1 MTYRDILVEVDA
13 DPAAQGRCNQA
24 ARLAKRFGAHL
35 TGVFLEPAFAMPVT
49 AAGGAWIP
57 PALLTSAL
65 EAHEAAVNHAEQRAR
80 AWLAAA
86 TQAEQVVCDWI
97 RLKQDL
103 ARRFIACAR
112 GADLVVTAPGRTH
125 AQGEPHVTPTELAFA
140 GGGPVLVL
148 PGGAPEPSS
157 VGRRVLVAWN
167 GSREAARA
175 LRDAWPLVS
184 SADQVAVAV
193 VSPRFDRA
201 DVSILQHRF
210 ERRGCKVE
218 IFVET
223 SEEASVGDTLRGQ
236 VKDWKADLLVMGLYG
251 RTRLAERILGG
262 VSRDFMDD
270 PPTALLVSH

>member
-13 DPAAQGRCNQA
+13 DPAAQDRCDRA
-24 ARLAKRFGAHL
+24 ARLAKGFGAHL
-35 TGVFLEPAFAMPVT
+35 TGVFLEPAFVLPST

-57 PALLTSAL
+57 PALLTYAL
-65 EAHEAAVNHAEQRAR
+65 ESHAAAVKRAEQQAR

-86 TQAEQVVCDWI
+86 TQTAQVGCDWL
-97 RLKQDL
+97 RLKQDV
-103 ARRFIACAR
+103 ARRFVDCAR
-112 GADLVVTAPGRTH
+112 GADLTVVGP
-125 AQGEPHVTPTELAFA
+125 QGTPRRDVQVSPTELAF
-140 GGGPVLVL
+140 GCGGPVLVL
-148 PGGAPEPSS
+148 PDAPGSAS

-184 SADQVAVAV
+184 AADQVAVAM
-193 VSPRFDRA
+193 VSPRLDRA
-201 DVSILQHRF
+201 DVSAMQQRF
-210 ERRGCKVE
+210 ERRGCRVE
-218 IFVET
+218 VFVET

-236 VKDWKADLLVMGLYG
+236 VNDWKADLLVMGLYG

-262 VSRDFMDD
+262 VSRDFMND

>member
-13 DPAAQGRCNQA
+13 DPAAQGRCNQVV
-24 ARLAKRFGAHL
+24 RLAKSIGAHL
-35 TGVFLEPAFAMPVT
+35 SGVFLEPAFAMPVT
-49 AAGGAWIP
+49 ATGGAWIP

-65 EAHEAAVNHAEQRAR
+65 EAHEAAVNRAEQQAR
-80 AWLAAA
+80 AWLGAA
-86 TQAEQVVCDWI
+86 TQAVQVDCDWV

-103 ARRFIACAR
+103 ARRFIDCAR
-112 GADLVVTAPGRTH
+112 GADLVVVAPGRTP
-125 AQGEPHVTPTELAFA
+125 AQGEFHVSPTELAF
-140 GGGPVLVL
+140 GCGGPVLVL
-148 PGGAPEPSS
+148 PDAPEPAS

-175 LRDAWPLVS
+175 VRDAWPMIS
-184 SADQVAVAV
+184 GADHVAVAM

-201 DVSILQHRF
+201 DVSILHQRF

-218 IFVET
+218 VFVET
-223 SEEASVGDTLRGQ
+223 SEEASVSDTLRGQ
-236 VKDWKADLLVMGLYG
+236 VEDWKADLLVMGLYG